1 MGWKRFHK
9 SIEPSTGRI
18 TTKTGYSTEAFDWTD
33 GSGATPNTI
42 TTSPIDI
49 PIKGDILV
57 MLKFKSTP
65 GAGTWVRIEHSN
77 DNETWYNAAQS
88 TTEAMSTSDVEPGY
102 DPSRVVYID
111 HNTSGSKYFF
121 LYDIDTHGMAKHTR
135 FVLEDNGIDESANV
149 VTFILMP
156 HNL

>member
-1 MGWKRFHK
+1 MAWDRFHK
-9 SIEPSTGRI
+9 SVDGDTGKI
-18 TTKTGYSTEAFDWTD
+18 TTKTGYSTEVFDW
-33 GSGATPNTI
+33 SNGATGDNTI

-111 HNTSGSKYFF
+111 HSTSGSKYFF

-135 FVLEDNGIDESANV
+135 FVLEDNGFDESSNV
-149 VTFILMP
+149 VTFTLMP